1 MGLFQSEKCVVWPFP
16 PLFFQQLFCLLVII
30 INLFFL
36 EDQPR
41 SWLFLCPFVKTYATK
56 FQIVLPVLS
65 NYISYFFHCCE
76 KSSIRKEEFNL
87 THSLRGYSS
96 LWQWSHGN
104 REMRRLIILFP
115 KSGIVRGN
123 MVGGI
128 PELRSAAFFLSHY
141 YSVLEPSIWDDPTH
155 TWVQFILTLNTLRDI
170 PRDTYLRWWYKELS

>member
-1 MGLFQSEKCVVWPFP
+1 MGLFHSEKCVAWPFP

-41 SWLFLCPFVKTYATK
+41 SWLFLCLFLKTYATK

-87 THSLRGYSS
+87 AHSLRGYGS
-96 LWQWSHGN
+96 LWQWSHGS
-104 REMRRLIILFP
+104 REMRRLIILYP
-115 KSGIVRGN
+115 KSGIGRGT
-123 MVGGI
+123 VAGGYLGSAQLPFSFLIIIQSLNGVDEMI
-128 PELRSAAFFLSHY
+128 PPTLRSSSSSL
-141 YSVLEPSIWDDPTH
+141 
-155 TWVQFILTLNTLRDI
+155 
-170 PRDTYLRWWYKELS
+170 

>member
-1 MGLFQSEKCVVWPFP
+1 MGLFHSEKCVAWPFP

-41 SWLFLCPFVKTYATK
+41 SWLFLCLFLKTYATK

-87 THSLRGYSS
+87 AHSLRGYGS

-104 REMRRLIILFP
+104 REMRRLIILYP
-115 KSGIVRGN
+115 KSGIGRGTVAEGYLGSAQVLFSFLIIIQSLN
-123 MVGGI
+123 GVDEMI
-128 PELRSAAFFLSHY
+128 PPTLRSSSSSL
-141 YSVLEPSIWDDPTH
+141 
-155 TWVQFILTLNTLRDI
+155 
-170 PRDTYLRWWYKELS
+170 